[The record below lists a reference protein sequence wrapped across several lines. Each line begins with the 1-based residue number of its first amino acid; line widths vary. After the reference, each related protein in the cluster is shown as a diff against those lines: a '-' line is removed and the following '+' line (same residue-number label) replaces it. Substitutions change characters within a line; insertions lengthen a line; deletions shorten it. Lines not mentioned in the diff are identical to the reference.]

1 MKRVI
6 EFPMENGEML
16 LVEVDDVGGSS
27 NTLRGLPSPNVIER
41 ARVTYEQAIDN
52 IRPAAESIVVRMRE
66 LAEPPDVIDL
76 EFGIK
81 LSADVGAF
89 LASTSAEA
97 QFTLRLTWNRGERRA
112 LQDHV
117 VAPFSHIAPEDTEG
131 S

>member
-52 IRPAAESIVVRMRE
+52 IRPAAESIIVRMRE

-81 LSADVGAF
+81 LSADIGAF

-117 VAPFSHIAPEDTEG
+117 DASHSLNAPDEPKRS
-131 S
+131 

>member
-16 LVEVDDVGGSS
+16 LVEVDDAGGSS
-27 NTLRGLPSPNVIER
+27 STLRGMPSSNVIER
-41 ARVTYEQAIDN
+41 ARVTYEQAMDN
-52 IRPAAESIVVRMRE
+52 IRPAAESIIVRMRE

-81 LSADVGAF
+81 LSADIGAF

-97 QFTLRLTWNRGERRA
+97 QFTLKLTWNRGQQRA
-112 LQDHV
+112 LRASV
-117 VAPFSHIAPEDTEG
+117 VAPYSEIAREDAEG

>member
-16 LVEVDDVGGSS
+16 LVEVDDVAGSS
-27 NTLRGLPSPNVIER
+27 STLRGLPSPNVIER

-52 IRPAAESIVVRMRE
+52 IRPAAESIIVRMSE

-81 LSADVGAF
+81 LSADIGAF

-97 QFTLRLTWNRGERRA
+97 QFTLRLTWNRGERRGLRA
-112 LQDHV
+112 P
-117 VAPFSHIAPEDTEG
+117 VATSSSEMAREDVE
-131 S
+131 SS

>member
-27 NTLRGLPSPNVIER
+27 STLRGMPSPNVIER

-52 IRPAAESIVVRMRE
+52 IRPAAESIIIRMRE

-81 LSADVGAF
+81 LSADIGAF

-97 QFTLRLTWNRGERRA
+97 QFTLRLTWNRGELRA
-112 LQDHV
+112 LRAP
-117 VAPFSHIAPEDTEG
+117 VATPYSEIAREDAEG

>member
-16 LVEVDDVGGSS
+16 LVEVEDVGGSS
-27 NTLRGLPSPNVIER
+27 STLRGLPSPNVIER

-52 IRPAAESIVVRMRE
+52 IRPAAESIIIRMRE

-81 LSADVGAF
+81 LSADIGAF

-97 QFTLRLTWNRGERRA
+97 QFTLKLTWNRGDLRA
-112 LQDHV
+112 LETR
-117 VAPFSHIAPEDTEG
+117 AATPNSEIAREDAEG

>member
-16 LVEVDDVGGSS
+16 LVEVEDVGGSS
-27 NTLRGLPSPNVIER
+27 STLRGLPSPNVIER

-52 IRPAAESIVVRMRE
+52 IRPAAERIIVRMRE

-81 LSADVGAF
+81 LSADIGAF

-97 QFTLRLTWNRGERRA
+97 QFTLRLTWNRGERHALRA
-112 LQDHV
+112 P
-117 VAPFSHIAPEDTEG
+117 VATSSSEMAREDVE
-131 S
+131 SS